1 MKITLLNSFISR
13 IVLFLKNQDS
23 VIILYLKVID
33 YNMQLKKFRRITLYN
48 ILKQLLN
55 FIRIRNIFLL
65 KVYE

>member
-1 MKITLLNSFISR
+1 MIITLLFSFISR
-13 IVLFLKNQDS
+13 IVLFLKNQDT

-55 FIRIRNIFLL
+55 FIRIRNNFC
-65 KVYE
+65 